1 MEAEQF
7 DFSVVFPNIAA
18 QLRSVL
24 GNLHLAAAQLAPA
37 IRREGDPALDSTASL
52 LDQSY
57 YRLLRL
63 VNNLMAAGE
72 LGQDA
77 PLPVRDRD
85 LTETVRAVCAGAQGL
100 FALKKVQLE
109 FRSAADCHT
118 CAFHQPSIELL
129 LYQLLSNALKFTPAG
144 GAVTVELK
152 FINRWVRLSVSD
164 TGCGIQE
171 DQIPFLFDRYLHDD
185 AMAPQPH
192 GLGLGL
198 PICQHIAERH
208 GGTMIAE
215 SRPGQGSRFTLSL
228 PDRRCGTADVTT
240 AASIRS
246 SWPWRTPCPPRLSP
260 SAIWTDPGS
269 GWGRFFSQ
277 KRLSFF
283 PEIGYNSPITRPAL
297 RRPFQEEPIYVPAC
311 ICGHERRRGQRRGGA
326 AAAAGRL

>member
-63 VNNLMAAGE
+63 VNNLTAAGE

-152 FINRWVRLSVSD
+152 FINRWV
-164 TGCGIQE
+164 
-171 DQIPFLFDRYLHDD
+171 PFLFDRYLHDD

-228 PDRRCGTADVTT
+228 PDRRCGTADVSDVKFDYNGGFNPLLL
-240 AASIRS
+240 ALADAL
-246 SWPWRTPCPPRLSP
+246 PPQ
-260 SAIWTDPGS
+260 A
-269 GWGRFFSQ
+269 FSQ
-277 KRLSFF
+277 RHLD
-283 PEIGYNSPITRPAL
+283 
-297 RRPFQEEPIYVPAC
+297 
-311 ICGHERRRGQRRGGA
+311 
-326 AAAAGRL
+326 

>member
-63 VNNLMAAGE
+63 VNNLTAAGE

-152 FINRWVRLSVSD
+152 FINRWVRLSARSR
-164 TGCGIQE
+164 I
-171 DQIPFLFDRYLHDD
+171 R
-185 AMAPQPH
+185 PQ
-192 GLGLGL
+192 
-198 PICQHIAERH
+198 AR
-208 GGTMIAE
+208 
-215 SRPGQGSRFTLSL
+215 
-228 PDRRCGTADVTT
+228 
-240 AASIRS
+240 
-246 SWPWRTPCPPRLSP
+246 
-260 SAIWTDPGS
+260 
-269 GWGRFFSQ
+269 
-277 KRLSFF
+277 
-283 PEIGYNSPITRPAL
+283 
-297 RRPFQEEPIYVPAC
+297 
-311 ICGHERRRGQRRGGA
+311 
-326 AAAAGRL
+326 

>member
-63 VNNLMAAGE
+63 VNNLTAAGE

-152 FINRWVRLSVSD
+152 FVNRWVR
-164 TGCGIQE
+164 
-171 DQIPFLFDRYLHDD
+171 
-185 AMAPQPH
+185 
-192 GLGLGL
+192 LGL

-228 PDRRCGTADVTT
+228 PDRRCGTADVSDVKFDYNGGFNPLLL
-240 AASIRS
+240 ALADAL
-246 SWPWRTPCPPRLSP
+246 PPQ
-260 SAIWTDPGS
+260 A
-269 GWGRFFSQ
+269 FSQ
-277 KRLSFF
+277 RHLD
-283 PEIGYNSPITRPAL
+283 
-297 RRPFQEEPIYVPAC
+297 
-311 ICGHERRRGQRRGGA
+311 
-326 AAAAGRL
+326 

>member
-63 VNNLMAAGE
+63 VNNLTAAGE

-164 TGCGIQE
+164 TGCGISPEAGKHIFEKFYQGDTSHATE
-171 DQIPFLFDRYLHDD
+171 GN
-185 AMAPQPH
+185 
-192 GLGLGL
+192 GLGLAL
-198 PICQHIAERH
+198 VRRVVEIT
-208 GGTMIAE
+208 GGEISVQSET
-215 SRPGQGSRFTLSL
+215 GVGSTFTVRL
-228 PDRRCGTADVTT
+228 G
-240 AASIRS
+240 RS
-246 SWPWRTPCPPRLSP
+246 GNGE
-260 SAIWTDPGS
+260 A
-269 GWGRFFSQ
+269 
-277 KRLSFF
+277 
-283 PEIGYNSPITRPAL
+283 
-297 RRPFQEEPIYVPAC
+297 
-311 ICGHERRRGQRRGGA
+311 
-326 AAAAGRL
+326 

>member
-63 VNNLMAAGE
+63 VNNLTAAGE

-144 GAVTVELK
+144 GALTV
-152 FINRWVRLSVSD
+152 
-164 TGCGIQE
+164 
-171 DQIPFLFDRYLHDD
+171 
-185 AMAPQPH
+185 
-192 GLGLGL
+192 
-198 PICQHIAERH
+198 
-208 GGTMIAE
+208 
-215 SRPGQGSRFTLSL
+215 
-228 PDRRCGTADVTT
+228 
-240 AASIRS
+240 
-246 SWPWRTPCPPRLSP
+246 
-260 SAIWTDPGS
+260 
-269 GWGRFFSQ
+269 
-277 KRLSFF
+277 
-283 PEIGYNSPITRPAL
+283 
-297 RRPFQEEPIYVPAC
+297 
-311 ICGHERRRGQRRGGA
+311 
-326 AAAAGRL
+326 

>member
-7 DFSVVFPNIAA
+7 
-18 QLRSVL
+18 
-24 GNLHLAAAQLAPA
+24 
-37 IRREGDPALDSTASL
+37 DPALDSTASL

-63 VNNLMAAGE
+63 VNNLTAAGE

-118 CAFHQPSIELL
+118 CAFHQPS
-129 LYQLLSNALKFTPAG
+129 
-144 GAVTVELK
+144 
-152 FINRWVRLSVSD
+152 
-164 TGCGIQE
+164 IQE

-228 PDRRCGTADVTT
+228 PDRRCGTADVSDVKFDYNGGFNPLLL
-240 AASIRS
+240 ALADAL
-246 SWPWRTPCPPRLSP
+246 PPQ
-260 SAIWTDPGS
+260 A
-269 GWGRFFSQ
+269 FSQ
-277 KRLSFF
+277 RHLD
-283 PEIGYNSPITRPAL
+283 
-297 RRPFQEEPIYVPAC
+297 
-311 ICGHERRRGQRRGGA
+311 
-326 AAAAGRL
+326 

>member
-63 VNNLMAAGE
+63 VNNLTAAGE

-100 FALKKVQLE
+100 FALKKVHLE

-118 CAFHQPSIELL
+118 CAFHQP
-129 LYQLLSNALKFTPAG
+129 P
-144 GAVTVELK
+144 
-152 FINRWVRLSVSD
+152 
-164 TGCGIQE
+164 
-171 DQIPFLFDRYLHDD
+171 
-185 AMAPQPH
+185 
-192 GLGLGL
+192 
-198 PICQHIAERH
+198 
-208 GGTMIAE
+208 
-215 SRPGQGSRFTLSL
+215 
-228 PDRRCGTADVTT
+228 
-240 AASIRS
+240 S
-246 SWPWRTPCPPRLSP
+246 SCCSTSCSP
-260 SAIWTDPGS
+260 MP
-269 GWGRFFSQ
+269 
-277 KRLSFF
+277 
-283 PEIGYNSPITRPAL
+283 
-297 RRPFQEEPIYVPAC
+297 
-311 ICGHERRRGQRRGGA
+311 
-326 AAAAGRL
+326 

>member
-63 VNNLMAAGE
+63 VNNLTAAGE

-185 AMAPQPH
+185 AMAPSPTAWAWD
-192 GLGLGL
+192 
-198 PICQHIAERH
+198 C
-208 GGTMIAE
+208 
-215 SRPGQGSRFTLSL
+215 LSAS
-228 PDRRCGTADVTT
+228 TSQSAT
-240 AASIRS
+240 AA
-246 SWPWRTPCPPRLSP
+246 P
-260 SAIWTDPGS
+260 
-269 GWGRFFSQ
+269 
-277 KRLSFF
+277 
-283 PEIGYNSPITRPAL
+283 
-297 RRPFQEEPIYVPAC
+297 
-311 ICGHERRRGQRRGGA
+311 
-326 AAAAGRL
+326 

>member
-1 MEAEQF
+1 M
-7 DFSVVFPNIAA
+7 
-18 QLRSVL
+18 
-24 GNLHLAAAQLAPA
+24 
-37 IRREGDPALDSTASL
+37 
-52 LDQSY
+52 
-57 YRLLRL
+57 
-63 VNNLMAAGE
+63 
-72 LGQDA
+72 
-77 PLPVRDRD
+77 
-85 LTETVRAVCAGAQGL
+85 
-100 FALKKVQLE
+100 
-109 FRSAADCHT
+109 
-118 CAFHQPSIELL
+118 
-129 LYQLLSNALKFTPAG
+129 
-144 GAVTVELK
+144 ELK

-228 PDRRCGTADVTT
+228 PDRRCGTADVSDVKFDYNGGFNPLLLALADALPPGFLPAPSGLTLAPAGVGFFAE
-240 AASIRS
+240 AAF
-246 SWPWRTPCPPRLSP
+246 L
-260 SAIWTDPGS
+260 
-269 GWGRFFSQ
+269 
-277 KRLSFF
+277 F

-311 ICGHERRRGQRRGGA
+311 ICGHERRRGQRRSGA

>member
-63 VNNLMAAGE
+63 VNNLTAAGE

-85 LTETVRAVCAGAQGL
+85 LTETVRAVCTGAQGL
-100 FALKKVQLE
+100 FALKNVRLV

-228 PDRRCGTADVTT
+228 PDRRCGTADVSDVKFDYNGGFNPLLL
-240 AASIRS
+240 ALADAL
-246 SWPWRTPCPPRLSP
+246 PPQ
-260 SAIWTDPGS
+260 A
-269 GWGRFFSQ
+269 FSQ
-277 KRLSFF
+277 RHLD
-283 PEIGYNSPITRPAL
+283 
-297 RRPFQEEPIYVPAC
+297 
-311 ICGHERRRGQRRGGA
+311 
-326 AAAAGRL
+326 

>member
-63 VNNLMAAGE
+63 VNNLTAAGE

-164 TGCGIQE
+164 TGCGIPTDKQKSVFE
-171 DQIPFLFDRYLHDD
+171 RFVKLNSFSQGT
-185 AMAPQPH
+185 
-192 GLGLGL
+192 GLGLS
-198 PICQHIAERH
+198 ICRVIAERH
-208 GGTMIAE
+208 RGRLTFRRAE
-215 SRPGQGSRFTLSL
+215 PQGLVVSLSL
-228 PDRRCGTADVTT
+228 PQVRTAE
-240 AASIRS
+240 AA
-246 SWPWRTPCPPRLSP
+246 
-260 SAIWTDPGS
+260 
-269 GWGRFFSQ
+269 
-277 KRLSFF
+277 
-283 PEIGYNSPITRPAL
+283 
-297 RRPFQEEPIYVPAC
+297 
-311 ICGHERRRGQRRGGA
+311 
-326 AAAAGRL
+326 

>member
-1 MEAEQF
+1 MRKRDPNRIEMGRRFREARERLNWSREVLAERA
-7 DFSVVFPNIAA
+7 DLSVSFIAD
-18 QLRSVL
+18 L
-24 GNLHLAAAQLAPA
+24 
-37 IRREGDPALDSTASL
+37 
-52 LDQSY
+52 
-57 YRLLRL
+57 
-63 VNNLMAAGE
+63 E

-228 PDRRCGTADVTT
+228 PDRRCGTADVSDVKFDYNGGFNPLLL
-240 AASIRS
+240 ALADAL
-246 SWPWRTPCPPRLSP
+246 PPQ
-260 SAIWTDPGS
+260 A
-269 GWGRFFSQ
+269 FSQ
-277 KRLSFF
+277 RHLD
-283 PEIGYNSPITRPAL
+283 
-297 RRPFQEEPIYVPAC
+297 
-311 ICGHERRRGQRRGGA
+311 
-326 AAAAGRL
+326 

>member
-1 MEAEQF
+1 MTISFRTHPIRTRSSLATTAPYHFVNPRLHPLKPKAFQGLKSRQHRAAEGGQ
-7 DFSVVFPNIAA
+7 
-18 QLRSVL
+18 
-24 GNLHLAAAQLAPA
+24 
-37 IRREGDPALDSTASL
+37 
-52 LDQSY
+52 
-57 YRLLRL
+57 YRGRP
-63 VNNLMAAGE
+63 
-72 LGQDA
+72 

-228 PDRRCGTADVTT
+228 PDRRCGTADVSDVKFDYNGGFNPLLL
-240 AASIRS
+240 ALADAL
-246 SWPWRTPCPPRLSP
+246 PPQ
-260 SAIWTDPGS
+260 A
-269 GWGRFFSQ
+269 FSQ
-277 KRLSFF
+277 RHLD
-283 PEIGYNSPITRPAL
+283 
-297 RRPFQEEPIYVPAC
+297 
-311 ICGHERRRGQRRGGA
+311 
-326 AAAAGRL
+326 

>member
-63 VNNLMAAGE
+63 VNNLTAAGE

-129 LYQLLSNALKFTPAG
+129 LYQLLSNALTFTPAG
-144 GAVTVELK
+144 GAVIPGKSTVILYAGAEK
-152 FINRWVRLSVSD
+152 PNTMYTV
-164 TGCGIQE
+164 
-171 DQIPFLFDRYLHDD
+171 
-185 AMAPQPH
+185 PQLV
-192 GLGLGL
+192 GK
-198 PICQHIAERH
+198 
-208 GGTMIAE
+208 
-215 SRPGQGSRFTLSL
+215 
-228 PDRRCGTADVTT
+228 T
-240 AASIRS
+240 AAEANVAATNAGLLVRFSGATQTTSGNIRV
-246 SWPWRTPCPPRLSP
+246 LSQ
-260 SAIWTDPGS
+260 SLEAG
-269 GWGRFFSQ
+269 Q
-277 KRLSFF
+277 
-283 PEIGYNSPITRPAL
+283 
-297 RRPFQEEPIYVPAC
+297 QVPAGTV
-311 ICGHERRRGQRRGGA
+311 ITVQLGDA
-326 AAAAGRL
+326 NMTD